1 MNTCPICLSAKTGER
16 LWGPKNEGTL
26 YSFSCKTVVTQVN
39 GKTYYCDAARQCL
52 AGAKR
57 IQDAM
62 DALYNAFGYDADAA
76 CTPEQRLARSE
87 YRKITM
93 DRDGKECVE

>member
-1 MNTCPICLSAKTGER
+1 MNTCPICLSAFTQSAIRNPNAISVVWKFECGS
-16 LWGPKNEGTL
+16 N
-26 YSFSCKTVVTQVN
+26 VVTMDKEVS
-39 GKTYYCDAARQCL
+39 DAFVTAECIS
-52 AGAKR
+52 GAKR

-93 DRDGKECVE
+93 DRDGKGCVE